1 MIKDSVDELY
11 SLTQKLMPLLS
22 DEIEMLGGLDGQ
34 SAIEAKGR
42 ITDTLARLA
51 QLLTHLAKLS
61 KEDQESYDDTSPGD
75 QAIIDEFLKRVG

>member
-22 DEIEMLGGLDGQ
+22 DEIEILGSLESQ
-34 SAIEAKGR
+34 SAIKAKER

-51 QLLTHLAKLS
+51 QLLNHLAKLS
-61 KEDQESYDDTSPGD
+61 KEDQGNNDDTSASD

>member
-1 MIKDSVDELY
+1 MIKDSVAELY

-22 DEIEMLGGLDGQ
+22 DEIEILESLESQ

-51 QLLTHLAKLS
+51 QLLNHLAKLS
-61 KEDQESYDDTSPGD
+61 REDQENNDDTSASD